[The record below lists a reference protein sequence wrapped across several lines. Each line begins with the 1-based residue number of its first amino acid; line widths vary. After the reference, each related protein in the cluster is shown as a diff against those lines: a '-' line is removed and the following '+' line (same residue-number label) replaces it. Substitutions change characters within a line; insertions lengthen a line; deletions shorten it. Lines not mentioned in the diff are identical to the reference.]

1 MAGGPDRDHAII
13 ILFPVFTAVGSRG
26 AGSGLRRRSTRDVEQ
41 ASHSADISGS
51 LQARLRADLPPSLVK
66 LGRLLLSDPDIRGD
80 IGERRGLVGR
90 CLGPF
95 LLIRL
100 KCVQAANLAV
110 GE

>member
-1 MAGGPDRDHAII
+1 
-13 ILFPVFTAVGSRG
+13 
-26 AGSGLRRRSTRDVEQ
+26 
-41 ASHSADISGS
+41 
-51 LQARLRADLPPSLVK
+51 LPPSLVK